1 MFRPDDYENNRTAMY
16 DRPGPQIDGQGNV
29 EQEKQ
34 IEIPLV
40 ADDFVANTA
49 YIRRDHRTRDDEH
62 FKPKNHTELSNS
74 IVCLIDDYKDD
85 SLGLETISDIY
96 TAVKSILKKV

>member
-1 MFRPDDYENNRTAMY
+1 
-16 DRPGPQIDGQGNV
+16 
-29 EQEKQ
+29 
-34 IEIPLV
+34 
-40 ADDFVANTA
+40 
-49 YIRRDHRTRDDEH
+49 
-62 FKPKNHTELSNS
+62 LSNS